1 MPDTQLESDLIGA
14 YQPRRRRQESQVENL
29 RLAQMRAR
37 GLKSFAIPGRPNWF
51 WVRGHELQ
59 VRDGQAIYCDCPS
72 FRYRDTCKHA
82 ERVNIRLGFMG
93 AR

>member
-1 MPDTQLESDLIGA
+1 MNNDMEREMLESYA
-14 YQPRRRRQESQVENL
+14 PRQRRQESQVENL

-59 VRDGQAIYCDCPS
+59 VRDGQVVYCDCQS

-93 AR
+93 MR

>member
-1 MPDTQLESDLIGA
+1 MNNDMESDLLDA
-14 YQPRRRRQESQVENL
+14 YAPRRRRQESQVENL
-29 RLAQMRAR
+29 RLAQSRAR
-37 GLKSFAIPGRPNWF
+37 SLKSFAQPDRPGWF

-93 AR
+93 MR

>member
-1 MPDTQLESDLIGA
+1 MNNDMEREMLESYA
-14 YQPRRRRQESQVENL
+14 PRQRRQESQVENL

-59 VRDGQAIYCDCPS
+59 VRDGQVIFCDCPS
-72 FRYRDTCKHA
+72 VRYRVTCLHA
-82 ERVNIRLGFMG
+82 ERVNMRLGFM
-93 AR
+93 RMR